1 MLKAICSCNGEPIV
15 NNQNDIVKILLEDEQ
30 SRTFL
35 MMPVRMKNDGSIDVL
50 MDSDQDGTWQ
60 PLTQYRRFK
69 RNTYGYFLALI
80 DLSAELCLGRNT
92 KALDNL

>member
-1 MLKAICSCNGEPIV
+1 LLKAICSCNGEPIV

-50 MDSDQDGTWQ
+50 MDSDQDGTW
-60 PLTQYRRFK
+60 
-69 RNTYGYFLALI
+69 
-80 DLSAELCLGRNT
+80 
-92 KALDNL
+92 